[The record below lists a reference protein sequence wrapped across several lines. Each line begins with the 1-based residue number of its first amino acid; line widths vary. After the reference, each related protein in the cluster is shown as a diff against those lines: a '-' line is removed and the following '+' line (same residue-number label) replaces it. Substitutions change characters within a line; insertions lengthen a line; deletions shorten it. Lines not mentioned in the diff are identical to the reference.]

1 MDTILGIVL
10 LVVGTMV
17 FVMVNK
23 MFNIMYFGAK
33 AIFGTWMACVIGTGI
48 VGTIFSAF
56 IITYYQWVI
65 GGLVVIAFLVHK
77 GKNSE
82 KSMQVNEPNNIGSV
96 GTKNPVDET
105 TTAVIETAAATV
117 PVVEITTIEEKS
129 EYDVILASAGASK
142 MSVIAIV
149 REVTGLGVVEAK
161 VLVDGAPKTIKE
173 KVAKANAY
181 AIKAKLEEAGAS
193 VELK

>member
-65 GGLVVIAFLVHK
+65 GGLVFIAFLVYK

-82 KSMQVNEPNNIGSV
+82 KSKQVNEPNNTGSV
-96 GTKNPVDET
+96 GTKKSVDEI

-117 PVVEITTIEEKS
+117 PVVETTTIDEKS
-129 EYDVILASAGASK
+129 EYDVILASVGTSK
-142 MSVIAIV
+142 MSVIAVV
-149 REVTGLGVVEAK
+149 REVTGLGLVEAK
-161 VLVDGAPKTIKE
+161 ALVDGAPKTIKE
-173 KVAKANAY
+173 KVGKANAY